1 MRISDWSS
9 DVCSSDLVVERGPHH
24 ASPPCRHYGRCGGCQ
39 LQHVDDAAYR
49 AFISDRIRHAL
60 AQQGISAPDM
70 EEPHLSPA
78 GCRRRASLRVQKRQ
92 GRVVLG
98 FNEGERHRLVDIA
111 ECPVLRSEEHTS
123 ELQSLMRITY
133 V

>member
-9 DVCSSDLVVERGPHH
+9 DVCSSDL
-24 ASPPCRHYGRCGGCQ
+24 

-49 AFISDRIRHAL
+49 ALISDRIRHAL

-70 EEPHLSPA
+70 EESHLSPA
-78 GCRRRASLRVQKRQ
+78 GCRRRESLRLQKRP

-98 FNEGERHRLVDIA
+98 FNSGDSQRLVGIA
-111 ECPVLRSEEHTS
+111 ECPVLDALLFE
-123 ELQSLMRITY
+123 M